1 MKSISYKDFL
11 TRLKGNARVIFDKQT
26 FYIHGLYNQVDLVIK
41 GKLEKRLFNQP
52 TLIEY
57 RSNEKPKRENINIK
71 EQVKK
76 IEDLFY
82 VDYITSFNLSRYLIK
97 KIKASIRKN
106 NVTHMRFYTFGNDVQ
121 LNLFDVRSFIGQTQF
136 TRQNSFKVFSLPSVQ
151 FIDETFSRTLNS
163 ETFLKL
169 PEEDVGVD
177 ITKSHIVIFNDKK
190 NDCSYLVSHQ
200 DLIEPITHFVN
211 PKINK
216 SVSLLYTKSLAV
228 RNTQKNV

>member
-26 FYIHGLYNQVDLVIK
+26 FYIHGLYNQVDLIIK

-57 RSNEKPKRENINIK
+57 RSNEKPKRETNNIK
-71 EQVKK
+71 EQIKR

-97 KIKASIRKN
+97 KIKATIRKN
-106 NVTHMRFYTFGNDVQ
+106 NVTHMRFYTFNNDVK

-136 TRQNSFKVFSLPSVQ
+136 TRQNSVKVFSLPSVQ

-169 PEEDVGVD
+169 TEEDIGVD
-177 ITKSHIVIFNDKK
+177 ITKNHIVIFNDKK

-200 DLIEPITHFVN
+200 DLIEPITHFIN

-216 SVSLLYTKSLAV
+216 SVSFLYTKSLAV

>member
-26 FYIHGLYNQVDLVIK
+26 FYIHGLYNHVDLVIK

-216 SVSLLYTKSLAV
+216 SVSFLYTKSLAV

>member
-1 MKSISYKDFL
+1 MKTLGYKNIL
-11 TRLKGNARVIFDKQT
+11 GKLKGNGRVIFDKQT
-26 FYIHGLYNQVDLVIK
+26 FYIHGLYNQVDLIVK

-57 RSNEKPKRENINIK
+57 RSNEKPKRENNNIK
-71 EQVKK
+71 EQIKR

-106 NVTHMRFYTFGNDVQ
+106 NVTHMRFYT
-121 LNLFDVRSFIGQTQF
+121 
-136 TRQNSFKVFSLPSVQ
+136 
-151 FIDETFSRTLNS
+151 RTINS

-216 SVSLLYTKSLAV
+216 SVSFLYTKSLAV